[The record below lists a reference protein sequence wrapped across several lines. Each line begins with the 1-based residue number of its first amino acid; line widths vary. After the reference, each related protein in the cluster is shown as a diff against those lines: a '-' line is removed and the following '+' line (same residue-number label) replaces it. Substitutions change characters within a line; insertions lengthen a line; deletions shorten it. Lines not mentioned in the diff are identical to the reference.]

1 MYVHAVYFYA
11 APPLG
16 RLACRSQRI
25 FIYRSFY
32 YAPLLRWFIHEHFL
46 DDVIDLSCLN
56 NITSRIVRLH
66 ISRVLCT
73 NHLWGVDVYM
83 FLGIVIFVLY
93 LNSRSEIIRR
103 KLVLGENNKKNLIL
117 IQSFL
122 NGGND
127 DSGSGKNSFQL
138 YRCDFVYRW
147 LIINHYCSL
156 ICNNFESLFSSYY
169 NPTFKN

>member
-1 MYVHAVYFYA
+1 MHAVYFYA

-56 NITSRIVRLH
+56 NIASRIVRLH

-73 NHLWGVDVYM
+73 NHLWGMDVYM

-103 KLVLGENNKKNLIL
+103 KLVLGESNKKNLIL

-122 NGGND
+122 EETMILDQKKIVFNCIDVTLYID
-127 DSGSGKNSFQL
+127 D
-138 YRCDFVYRW
+138 
-147 LIINHYCSL
+147 
-156 ICNNFESLFSSYY
+156 
-169 NPTFKN
+169 

>member
-1 MYVHAVYFYA
+1 MQSISTLRLPLAGLLVDRNVYSYTVH
-11 APPLG
+11 
-16 RLACRSQRI
+16 STT
-25 FIYRSFY
+25 
-32 YAPLLRWFIHEHFL
+32 PLLRWFIHEHFL

-56 NITSRIVRLH
+56 NIASRIVRLY

-103 KLVLGENNKKNLIL
+103 KLVLGESNKKNLIL
-117 IQSFL
+117 MQSFL

-156 ICNNFESLFSSYY
+156 IYNNFESLFSSYY
-169 NPTFKN
+169 NPISEN